1 MDLLGFTKDIGR
13 RLFNRDE
20 NAAEE
25 IKKAIE
31 AGAPGVKNLEV
42 TFDKGIVGLKGECD
56 SAATLQR
63 CALMAGNVQGVVD
76 VYAGKMTVAASASPA
91 AAAKSAAATKP
102 VAEEAVEFYVIQ
114 AGDTLGKLA
123 KKYYGNASKYP
134 RIFEANRGVIED
146 PNKIYVGQRI
156 RIPLD

>member
-1 MDLLGFTKDIGR
+1 
-13 RLFNRDE
+13 
-20 NAAEE
+20 
-25 IKKAIE
+25 
-31 AGAPGVKNLEV
+31 
-42 TFDKGIVGLKGECD
+42 
-56 SAATLQR
+56 
-63 CALMAGNVQGVVD
+63 MAGNVQGVVD
-76 VYAGKMTVAASASPA
+76 VYAGKTTVAASASPA

>member
-1 MDLLGFTKDIGR
+1 MDLMGFTKDLGR
-13 RLFNRDE
+13 RLFNVDE
-20 NAAEE
+20 KAAEE

-42 TFDKGIVGLKGECD
+42 TFDRGNVGLKGECD
-56 SAATLQR
+56 TAATLQQ
-63 CALMAGNVQGVVD
+63 CVLMAGNVKGVSD
-76 VYAGKMTVAASASPA
+76 VYAGKLTVAAIPK
-91 AAAKSAAATKP
+91 AAKVSEP
-102 VAEEAVEFYVIQ
+102 EPEERVEFYEIKS
-114 AGDTLGKLA
+114 GDTLGKLA

-146 PNKIYVGQRI
+146 PNKIFVGQKI